1 MAGEKIGSGR
11 RFRGLEHKL
20 AATKGVKNPSG
31 LAAYLGRKKYGKA
44 RMAELAKAGAR
55 REETAAPAAE
65 KPGRRT
71 KV

>member
-11 RFRGLEHKL
+11 RFRSLEHKL
-20 AATKGVKNPSG
+20 AATKGVKNPAG

-55 REETAAPAAE
+55 REDSTPAPAP
-65 KPGRRT
+65 KPSRRT